1 MSSASHAVSD
11 GMHAHTWGQGVTGT
25 AHHVSSHLQDFW
37 CVCCCAGCRNAEGI
51 AAVLLEVHRAKGV
64 PFRSNKAG
72 WNPLILAV
80 MNFA

>member
-1 MSSASHAVSD
+1 M
-11 GMHAHTWGQGVTGT
+11 
-25 AHHVSSHLQDFW
+25 
-37 CVCCCAGCRNAEGI
+37 
-51 AAVLLEVHRAKGV
+51 LLEVHRAKGV